1 MSANADKKAQEA
13 AATPKKPGGMGLGG
27 MKLSGLLK
35 TQATPE
41 DSALKELDLSL
52 IDEDP
57 NQPRLEDNPGFRPEM
72 IAEIGAT
79 IKARGVKQ
87 PISVREHPDKPGHYI
102 INDGARRYRG
112 SKWAEKNI
120 IRAIVDND
128 FVPDDQVVANIQR
141 EGHTAREIAKLIG
154 QRMAS
159 GMKKGEIAKRWGK
172 SPAYITQHAAL
183 LNLPPVI
190 AQAFDSGRIADI
202 TLVNE
207 LLTAHK
213 AKPQEVAD
221 WLADENQE
229 ITRGS
234 VKLLREFLEEGTER
248 DPNTIDAFNGKT
260 DAEND
265 DDEGD
270 EGEEGEEGAGDG
282 GKKPPKEPDPT
293 KIKKAIVQVEIN
305 GDLCRLIQTK
315 RPSETGI
322 AWFKNE
328 ISGEEFE
335 ADMTTAKMVALVE
348 G

>member
-1 MSANADKKAQEA
+1 MSANTDKKPQEA
-13 AATPKKPGGMGLGG
+13 AVTPKKPGGMGLGG

-35 TQATPE
+35 TQAAAE
-41 DSALKELDLSL
+41 ESALKELDLTL

-57 NQPRLEDNPGFRPEM
+57 HQPRLEDNPGFRPEM

-87 PISVREHPDKPGHYI
+87 PISVRENPDKPGHYI

-112 SKWAEKNI
+112 SKWAHRTT

-141 EGHTAREIAKLIG
+141 EGHTAREIAKLIE
-154 QRMAS
+154 QRLAS

-213 AKPQEVAD
+213 DKPQEVAD

-234 VKLLREFLEEGTER
+234 VKLLREGTER
-248 DPNTIDAFNGKT
+248 DPHTIDAFNGKT
-260 DAEND
+260 DAEHD
-265 DDEGD
+265 DDEGG
-270 EGEEGEEGAGDG
+270 EGGEEGAGDG
-282 GKKPPKEPDPT
+282 GKKTPKEADPT

-315 RPSETGI
+315 RPTETGL

-335 ADMTTAKMVALVE
+335 ADLTTAKMVALVE

>member
-1 MSANADKKAQEA
+1 MSANTDKKPQEA
-13 AATPKKPGGMGLGG
+13 AVTPKKPGGMGLGG

-35 TQATPE
+35 TQAAAE
-41 DSALKELDLSL
+41 ESALKELDLTL

-57 NQPRLEDNPGFRPEM
+57 HQPRLEDNPGFRPEM

-87 PISVREHPDKPGHYI
+87 PISVRENPDKPGHYI

-112 SKWAEKNI
+112 SKWAHKTTV
-120 IRAIVDND
+120 RAIVDND

-141 EGHTAREIAKLIG
+141 EGHTAREIAKLIA

-172 SPAYITQHAAL
+172 SPAYITQYAAL
-183 LNLPPVI
+183 LDLPPVI

-213 AKPQEVAD
+213 DKPQEVAD

-234 VKLLREFLEEGTER
+234 VKLLREFLDEGTER
-248 DPNTIDAFNGKT
+248 DPHTIDAFNGKT
-260 DAEND
+260 DAEHD
-265 DDEGD
+265 DDEG
-270 EGEEGEEGAGDG
+270 GEEGAGDG
-282 GKKPPKEPDPT
+282 GKKTPKEADPT

-315 RPSETGI
+315 RPTETGL

-335 ADMTTAKMVALVE
+335 ADLTTAKMVALVE

>member
-1 MSANADKKAQEA
+1 MSANTDKKPQEA
-13 AATPKKPGGMGLGG
+13 AVTPKKPGGMGLGG

-35 TQATPE
+35 TQAAAE
-41 DSALKELDLSL
+41 ESALKELDLTL

-57 NQPRLEDNPGFRPEM
+57 HQPRLEDNPGFRPEM

-87 PISVREHPDKPGHYI
+87 PISVRENPDKPGHYI
-102 INDGARRYRG
+102 INDGARRFRG
-112 SKWAEKNI
+112 SKWAHKTT

-141 EGHTAREIAKLIG
+141 EGHTAREIAKLID
-154 QRMAS
+154 QRLAS

-213 AKPQEVAD
+213 DKPQEVAD

-234 VKLLREFLEEGTER
+234 VKLLREFLDEGTER
-248 DPNTIDAFNGKT
+248 DPHTIDAFNGKT
-260 DAEND
+260 DAEHD
-265 DDEGD
+265 DDEGG
-270 EGEEGEEGAGDG
+270 EGGEDGAGDG
-282 GKKPPKEPDPT
+282 GKKTPKEADHT

-315 RPSETGI
+315 RPTETGL

-335 ADMTTAKMVALVE
+335 ADLTTAKMVALVE

>member
-1 MSANADKKAQEA
+1 MSAKADKKPQEA
-13 AATPKKPGGMGLGG
+13 AVEPKKASGMGLGG

-35 TQATPE
+35 PQADAVA
-41 DSALKELDLSL
+41 DSALKELPLDV

-57 NQPRLEDNPGFRPEM
+57 KQPRLEDNPGFRPEM
-72 IAEIGAT
+72 IAEIGGT
-79 IKARGVKQ
+79 IKARGVKT
-87 PISVREHPDKPGHYI
+87 PISVRDNPDAPGRYI

-112 SKWAEKNI
+112 SKWAEKAT

-183 LNLPPVI
+183 LDLPAAI
-190 AQAFDSGRIADI
+190 EQAFDNGRITDV

-207 LLTAHK
+207 LVTAHK
-213 AKPQEVAD
+213 SKPREVAE

-234 VKLLREFLEEGTER
+234 VKLLREFLEDGVKR
-248 DPNTIDAFNGKT
+248 DPDTVDAFNGKT
-260 DAEND
+260 DAEAE
-265 DDEGD
+265 EGD
-270 EGEEGEEGAGDG
+270 DL
-282 GKKPPKEPDPT
+282 PPKKKSEPKEEDPT
-293 KIKKAIVQVEIN
+293 KLKKAIVQVEIN
-305 GDLCRLIQTK
+305 GDLCRLILNK
-315 RPSETGI
+315 RPSEGEV

-328 ISGEEFE
+328 VSGEEFE
-335 ADMTTAKMVALVE
+335 ASLASAKLVALVE

>member
-1 MSANADKKAQEA
+1 MSAKADTKPQEDAVAPKKA
-13 AATPKKPGGMGLGG
+13 GGMGLGG

-35 TQATPE
+35 PQATAVA
-41 DSALKELDLSL
+41 DSALKELALDL

-72 IAEIGAT
+72 IAEIGGT

-87 PISVREHPDKPGHYI
+87 PISVRENPDAPGRYI

-112 SKWAEKNI
+112 SKWADKSSIWAI
-120 IRAIVDND
+120 IDND

-183 LNLPPVI
+183 LDLPPAI
-190 AQAFDSGRIADI
+190 AQAFDAGRIADV

-207 LLTAHK
+207 LVTAHK
-213 AKPQEVAD
+213 SKPQEVAD
-221 WLADENQE
+221 WLADESQE

-234 VKLLREFLEEGTER
+234 VKLLREFLEDGVKR
-248 DPNTIDAFNGKT
+248 DPNTIDALNGKT
-260 DAEND
+260 DAENED
-265 DDEGD
+265 GEGD
-270 EGEEGEEGAGDG
+270 SE
-282 GKKPPKEPDPT
+282 PPKKKTEPKEEDPT
-293 KIKKAIVQVEIN
+293 KLKKAIVQVEIN
-305 GDLCRLIQTK
+305 GDLCRLILNK
-315 RPSETGI
+315 RPSDGDV

-335 ADMTTAKMVALVE
+335 ASLASAKLIALVE

>member
-87 PISVREHPDKPGHYI
+87 PISVRENPDKPGHYI

-112 SKWAEKNI
+112 SKWAHKTT

-141 EGHTAREIAKLIG
+141 EGHTAREIAKLID
-154 QRMAS
+154 QRLAS

-213 AKPQEVAD
+213 DKPQEVAD

-234 VKLLREFLEEGTER
+234 VKLLREFLDEGTER
-248 DPNTIDAFNGKT
+248 DPHTIDAFNGKT

-265 DDEGD
+265 DDEG
-270 EGEEGEEGAGDG
+270 GEEGAGDG
-282 GKKPPKEPDPT
+282 GKKPPKEADPI

-315 RPSETGI
+315 RPTETGL

-335 ADMTTAKMVALVE
+335 ADLTTAKMVALVE

>member
-1 MSANADKKAQEA
+1 MSANTEKKPQEA
-13 AATPKKPGGMGLGG
+13 AVTPKKPGGMGLGG

-35 TQATPE
+35 TQAASE
-41 DSALKELDLSL
+41 ESALKELDLTL

-57 NQPRLEDNPGFRPEM
+57 HQPRLEDNPGFRPEM

-87 PISVREHPDKPGHYI
+87 PISVRENPDKPGHYI

-112 SKWAEKNI
+112 SKWAHKTT

-141 EGHTAREIAKLIG
+141 EGHTAREIAKLIE
-154 QRMAS
+154 QRLAS

-213 AKPQEVAD
+213 DKPQEVAD

-234 VKLLREFLEEGTER
+234 VKLLREFLEEGTDR
-248 DPNTIDAFNGKT
+248 DPNTVDAFNGKT

-265 DDEGD
+265 EDGEGD
-270 EGEEGEEGAGDG
+270 QDPGDSG
-282 GKKPPKEPDPT
+282 RKKTPKEPDPT

-315 RPSETGI
+315 RPTETGL

-335 ADMTTAKMVALVE
+335 AGLTTAKMVALVE

>member
-1 MSANADKKAQEA
+1 
-13 AATPKKPGGMGLGG
+13 
-27 MKLSGLLK
+27 
-35 TQATPE
+35 
-41 DSALKELDLSL
+41 
-52 IDEDP
+52 
-57 NQPRLEDNPGFRPEM
+57 
-72 IAEIGAT
+72 
-79 IKARGVKQ
+79 
-87 PISVREHPDKPGHYI
+87 
-102 INDGARRYRG
+102 
-112 SKWAEKNI
+112 
-120 IRAIVDND
+120 
-128 FVPDDQVVANIQR
+128 
-141 EGHTAREIAKLIG
+141 
-154 QRMAS
+154 
-159 GMKKGEIAKRWGK
+159 MKKGEIAKRWGK

-213 AKPQEVAD
+213 DKPQEVAD

-234 VKLLREFLEEGTER
+234 VKLLREFLDEGTER
-248 DPNTIDAFNGKT
+248 DPHTIDAFNGQT
-260 DAEND
+260 DAEHD
-265 DDEGD
+265 DDEGG
-270 EGEEGEEGAGDG
+270 EGGEEGAGDG
-282 GKKPPKEPDPT
+282 GKKPPKEADPT

-315 RPSETGI
+315 RPTETGL

-335 ADMTTAKMVALVE
+335 ADLTTAKMVALVE

>member
-1 MSANADKKAQEA
+1 MSANTDKKPQEA
-13 AATPKKPGGMGLGG
+13 AVTPKKPGGMGLGG

-35 TQATPE
+35 TQAAAE
-41 DSALKELDLSL
+41 ESALKELDLTL

-57 NQPRLEDNPGFRPEM
+57 HQPRLEDNPGFRPEM

-87 PISVREHPDKPGHYI
+87 PISVRENPDKPGHYI

-112 SKWAEKNI
+112 SKWAHRTT

-141 EGHTAREIAKLIG
+141 EGHTAREIAKLID
-154 QRMAS
+154 QRLAS

-213 AKPQEVAD
+213 DKPQEVAD

-234 VKLLREFLEEGTER
+234 VKLLREFLDEGTER
-248 DPNTIDAFNGKT
+248 DPHTIDAFNGKT
-260 DAEND
+260 DAEHD
-265 DDEGD
+265 DDEG
-270 EGEEGEEGAGDG
+270 GEEGAGDG
-282 GKKPPKEPDPT
+282 GKKTPKEADPT

-315 RPSETGI
+315 RPTETGL

-335 ADMTTAKMVALVE
+335 ADLTTAKMVALVE